1 MTWPFCP
8 QCGTILEPPA
18 GDHITCDHCSFSCKF
33 TDLSTQE
40 VVTVSAIRTK
50 PAWLGE
56 DFEDADSTTKDIS
69 KVSGADE
76 PGSKHATIQEPCP
89 KCNHPEMHFYTMQ
102 LRSVDEGS
110 TVFYSCPNCSHKY
123 SVNN

>member
-18 GDHITCDHCSFSCKF
+18 GDNIVCDCCAFTCKF
-33 TDLSTQE
+33 TDLSTDE
-40 VVTVSAIRTK
+40 IVTVSGIRTK
-50 PAWLGE
+50 PAWLGD
-56 DFEDADSTTKDIS
+56 DFEDVTSSSSEKAEATEND
-69 KVSGADE
+69 A
-76 PGSKHATIQEPCP
+76 GSKHATIQEPCP
-89 KCNHPEMHFYTMQ
+89 KCSHPEMHFYTMQ

-110 TVFYSCPNCSHKY
+110 TVFYSCPNCAHKY